1 MTSLLVSNIMKMRQV
16 NFAKRRLKEMKKEE
30 ILAKAQSEGRERDLP
45 DREAQ
50 RSGAWVAYILG
61 VVLLII
67 VDTVNGF
74 VLHFVNRGADFALF
88 SMAFVLFLTKYL
100 RLRKKHELIMTIF
113 WGVLALSMLVVWIL
127 QLTGAL

>member
-1 MTSLLVSNIMKMRQV
+1 MNR
-16 NFAKRRLKEMKKEE
+16 EE
-30 ILAKAQSEGRERDLP
+30 ILAKAQSEGKEQDLP

-50 RSGAWVAYILG
+50 RSGAWAAYILG
-61 VVLLII
+61 VVLLIL

-74 VLHFVNRGADFALF
+74 VTGYVNRGADFALF

-100 RLRKKHELIMTIF
+100 RLRKKHELIAAII

-127 QLTGAL
+127 QLTGVL